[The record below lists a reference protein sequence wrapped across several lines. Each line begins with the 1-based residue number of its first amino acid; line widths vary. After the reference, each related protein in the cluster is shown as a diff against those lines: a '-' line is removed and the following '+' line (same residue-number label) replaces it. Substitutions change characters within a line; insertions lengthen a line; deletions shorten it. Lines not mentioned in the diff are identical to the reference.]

1 MASVLFA
8 VGVLIVLGFAVYM
21 KLPLTTVYIVSLAA
35 LAFSQQPLP
44 RSFNR
49 LMDLLKPPA
58 MIVQGY
64 GDDLG
69 FGPPTIA
76 IICLALT
83 FVFDIAITTALG
95 WRRR

>member
-1 MASVLFA
+1 MAILLFGI
-8 VGVLIVLGFAVYM
+8 GVLIVLGFAVYM

-44 RSFNR
+44 RSLNA

-69 FGPPTIA
+69 FGAPTIA
-76 IICLALT
+76 LICLACT
-83 FVFDIAITTALG
+83 FIFDIALTTALG